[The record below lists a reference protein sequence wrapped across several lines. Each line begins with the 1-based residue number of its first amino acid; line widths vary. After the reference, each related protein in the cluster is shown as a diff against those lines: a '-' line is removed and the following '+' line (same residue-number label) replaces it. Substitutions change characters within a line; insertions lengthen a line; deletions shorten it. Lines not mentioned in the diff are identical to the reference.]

1 MALERCKM
9 KEEDQIFR
17 AFLRSHIDWLLEVQ
31 TAIKEKDLETAEDL
45 IEKVIKQ
52 AKNTLED

>member
-1 MALERCKM
+1 M

-31 TAIKEKDLETAEDL
+31 IAIKEKDLERAEEL
-45 IEKVIKQ
+45 IDKVIKQ